1 MELKLNDK
9 VVEAAANAPLVFVN
23 ASLGAGEEYN
33 RGTGIQLTKEQIIS
47 LRKYE
52 VLGLSLPVRLQDVIA
67 YLNYGAGD
75 EGGVGLKAL
84 DFLRTFSMT
93 YDHAKRWSPLREKIM
108 LTGTDLKIFS
118 GSIIRTGNA
127 IVEVYED
134 LRASRYLEEHN
145 INTPEE
151 YLSLKR
157 QMPGLPEL
165 ELSSDDILD
174 IKAYL
179 NDLLAK
185 VANCHQ
191 GAERVRA
198 ELDSFGTDMREK
210 VLPEIALRLQFVSRN
225 TYQNDIKTLQE
236 GIDQRAN
243 EIDELNK
250 QYDLLVQEAI
260 KAAATLNIG
269 GLILGIYQGVKA
281 EKIRSERNRL
291 KQLQQ
296 VDNQS
301 MASKNQTL
309 SSLNKIRDDLQN
321 LSYVAIEAEVAT
333 QNLMLVWNAL
343 GDYVEASVKEVDG
356 IFEATSLR
364 RFKNQLLNIIDPW
377 EQIKV
382 SSDQLLKVFEEADK
396 DYERS
401 GLVVRSRSMMSLL
414 SVSSA
419 VPAFN
424 ITRLREHNASVQGFN
439 TTAQMLFE
447 QFDYMPGTVGTMNN
461 LALAVNKATYDLRSQ
476 AQATGIYLERAEKK
490 LRSYQAELE
499 YPEDADEV
507 REDMEVEL
515 KNIFNKVSVQTEDLK
530 AVHKSISAH
539 YDRSASAEWVVTLK
553 AERATTVELKVT
565 FDEKLAGLAVEMKSV
580 SEGIDLIAKAGIE
593 KIGEQVQLSLE
604 NIKALGLAPP
614 QVQVV
619 LLAID
624 TLKKMISGIGEAISF
639 LNMLAAYN
647 RLNDK
652 AGDLRTQINKYIK
665 DIARIDG
672 RIELV
677 ETLDQLDDGRAKYA
691 GEFSILIDDF
701 TQFASDFRQNTSLP
715 VETRAQAA
723 IVRVAEVVKHLKSIH
738 Q

>member
-52 VLGLSLPVRLQDVIA
+52 VLGLSLPVRLQDVVA

>member
-1 MELKLNDK
+1 MEMKLNDK
-9 VVEAAANAPLVFVN
+9 VVEAAAKAPLVFVN

-52 VLGLSLPVRLQDVIA
+52 VLGLSLPVRLQDVVA

-134 LRASRYLEEHN
+134 LRASKYLEKHN

-151 YLSLKR
+151 YLSLKL
-157 QMPGLPEL
+157 QMPELPEL

-236 GIDQRAN
+236 GIDRRAN

-356 IFEATSLR
+356 VFEATSLR

-424 ITRLREHNASVQGFN
+424 TTRLREHNASVQGFN

>member
-1 MELKLNDK
+1 MEMKLNDK

-52 VLGLSLPVRLQDVIA
+52 VLGLSLPVRLQDVVA

-134 LRASRYLEEHN
+134 LRASKYLEKHN

-151 YLSLKR
+151 YLSLKL
-157 QMPGLPEL
+157 QMPELPEL

-198 ELDSFGTDMREK
+198 ELDNFGTDMREK

-236 GIDQRAN
+236 GIDRRAN

-356 IFEATSLR
+356 VFEATSLR

-424 ITRLREHNASVQGFN
+424 TTRLREHNASVQGFN

-677 ETLDQLDDGRAKYA
+677 ETLDQLDDARAKYA

>member
-1 MELKLNDK
+1 MEMKLNDK
-9 VVEAAANAPLVFVN
+9 VVEAAAKAPLVFVN

-47 LRKYE
+47 LKKYE
-52 VLGLSLPVRLQDVIA
+52 ALGLSLPVRLQDVVA

-84 DFLRTFSMT
+84 DFLRTFRVT

-108 LTGTDLKIFS
+108 LTGTELKIFS

-134 LRASRYLEEHN
+134 LRASKYLEKHN

-151 YLSLKR
+151 YLSLKL
-157 QMPGLPEL
+157 QMPELPEL

-236 GIDQRAN
+236 GIDRRAN

-356 IFEATSLR
+356 VFEATSLR

-424 ITRLREHNASVQGFN
+424 TTRLREHNASVQGFN

-530 AVHKSISAH
+530 AVHKSIGAH